1 MGQGFRRGPGRR
13 GRAAPGGGY
22 ADRRR
27 APLPPIAA
35 SILATSGVGPAG
47 GAVAAP
53 ELAAGTG
60 RGVPGG
66 TGAAV
71 GARATAAICDT
82 ASRLRRGRRALPP
95 SVGPPPGAGP

>member
-1 MGQGFRRGPGRR
+1 MGQGFRRGPGRS
-13 GRAAPGGGY
+13 GRAAPAGGY

-66 TGAAV
+66 AGAAGV
-71 GARATAAICDT
+71 APATAAVCVT
-82 ASRLRRGRRALPP
+82 ASRPLSWARR
-95 SVGPPPGAGP
+95 PPPFRRP